1 MVGERFIQNVSG
13 LVLRLSAGEPARRSL
28 TAQRLRHLLPDRL
41 GVIWIQRR
49 AAGGAL
55 PASQPRRCIPRRI
68 RPSAIWPR
76 GSRFR
81 ERSLGGSD
89 SGVLGLTRGF
99 AGIMEFPLVRLVHG
113 PAVHH
118 RGPSAAHQGIPSWGC
133 SDGAAVR
140 SVHCA
145 GRWGQTS
152 SARSSWS
159 WRTLRAV
166 AASGSQPAAVIAAP
180 RTASRGLGDM
190 AALRVSC
197 QRPPGGACRRWTCGG
212 GAASRSRGKGF

>member
-1 MVGERFIQNVSG
+1 MPSGCPRSVTSVPGAAISSSWPVCRSPSRGGASPEGSGPRRYGPGAAGSGSVRWAGPTPAFLVSPGVLLGSWSSRLSG
-13 LVLRLSAGEPARRSL
+13 LYMDLQFITVD
-28 TAQRLRHLLPDRL
+28 LLL
-41 GVIWIQRR
+41 
-49 AAGGAL
+49 
-55 PASQPRRCIPRRI
+55 
-68 RPSAIWPR
+68 
-76 GSRFR
+76 
-81 ERSLGGSD
+81 
-89 SGVLGLTRGF
+89 LTRGF
-99 AGIMEFPLVRLVHG
+99 RPGAVQTVR
-113 PAVHH
+113 
-118 RGPSAAHQGIPSWGC
+118 PSAVC
-133 SDGAAVR
+133 T
-140 SVHCA
+140 CA

-197 QRPPGGACRRWTCGG
+197 QRSPGGACRRWTCGG